1 MWNVRDIKFVTTTL
15 KGLNI
20 VLKALFVHSY
30 STLSEL
36 LRHYPCSPYVSH
48 TVIHIQAFQAYIA
61 SNYEIFHKN
70 TSNISKFACISN
82 L

>member
-1 MWNVRDIKFVTTTL
+1 MWNVRDIKFVTITL

-20 VLKALFVHSY
+20 VIKTLFVYSY

-36 LRHYPCSPYVSH
+36 LRHYYFFPYVSH
-48 TVIHIQAFQAYIA
+48 TVIHIQAFQAYVA

-70 TSNISKFACISN
+70 TSNNYRIKNVI
-82 L
+82 